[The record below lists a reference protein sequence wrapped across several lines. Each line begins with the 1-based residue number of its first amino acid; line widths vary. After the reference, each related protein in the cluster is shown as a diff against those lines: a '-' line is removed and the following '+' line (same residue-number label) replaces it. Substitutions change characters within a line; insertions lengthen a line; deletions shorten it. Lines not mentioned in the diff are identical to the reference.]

1 MDAAA
6 EAVKA
11 GVLNNFTGDMFEYK
25 LSGADLL
32 YQAECH
38 AGDELDI
45 HFWEDETNRHQL
57 HFQIKKNTQDVNFS
71 SVTFNNK
78 LEQICRP

>member
-11 GVLNNFTGDMFEYK
+11 GALNNFTGDMFEYNLK
-25 LSGADLL
+25 NADLL

-45 HFWEDETNRHQL
+45 CLWEDETNRHQL
-57 HFQIKKNTQDVNFS
+57 HFRIKQNTRDVLFS
-71 SVTFNNK
+71 SVTFYGK
-78 LEQICRP
+78 LKSNL